1 MEDWESKYIENISQI
16 SSLLAE
22 NERILKE
29 AGYKPPVNN
38 FSVDNDKRIK
48 IPSGYIRR
56 SGEFRRLYHLNEI
69 VSNRNTKNN
78 TSYALQLSDYYNF
91 VLNRFYIWGSIE
103 TMFYKNAFVNIISIV
118 EALIL
123 ESANQ
128 INQYCKNCLKIKECP
143 HNISK
148 KDRSNMKFSV
158 NKLFELGILNMK
170 VEEKNRL
177 LELYDFRNKIH
188 IRLNEQNEFLDNI
201 YTQKLYNEAIVFLQK
216 VDRLLWVNAVPCYTS
231 CILNNQK

>member
-56 SGEFRRLYHLNEI
+56 SGEFWRLYHLNEI

-78 TSYALQLSDYYNF
+78 ISYALQLSDYYNF
-91 VLNRFYIWGSIE
+91 VLTDFIYG
-103 TMFYKNAFVNIISIV
+103 
-118 EALIL
+118 AL
-123 ESANQ
+123 
-128 INQYCKNCLKIKECP
+128 LKQCFI
-143 HNISK
+143 
-148 KDRSNMKFSV
+148 RM
-158 NKLFELGILNMK
+158 
-170 VEEKNRL
+170 L
-177 LELYDFRNKIH
+177 L
-188 IRLNEQNEFLDNI
+188 
-201 YTQKLYNEAIVFLQK
+201 
-216 VDRLLWVNAVPCYTS
+216 
-231 CILNNQK
+231 